1 MKKKVLAAML
11 VAAMTATMFAG
22 CGSKDNGAS
31 NDGTQAANNG
41 STSESAEPV
50 DVKLT
55 VMGPSEDQDDAQGAW
70 LKTECEAFNEEHP
83 EWNIKYEYVTC
94 SESDA
99 KDTVLQDPAS
109 AADVYMFAN
118 DQIADLVDA
127 GALTKLGGDVAE
139 YVKSSN
145 PEAMAATVTYNGDIY
160 GVPYTPNTW
169 FMYYDKRVFSEDD
182 VKSLDTM
189 LEKGKV
195 SFPFDNGWYL
205 ASFYAANG
213 CTIFGDGTD
222 KAAGYDFS
230 GDKAVAVT
238 NYIVDLFANPNFVM
252 DNNEGSL
259 GLAGLKDGSVN
270 AYFNGNWNYDAVKE
284 ALGEENVGVAA
295 LPTINI
301 GGKDCQLK
309 AFLGSKAIG
318 VNPNCKNQEVAVKLA
333 AFLGSEDAQLAH
345 FKLRGQ
351 APVNKDL
358 ATNEEV
364 AADPV
369 AAAMAKVSS
378 DCSVAQPI
386 IDMSGYWDAATPFGD
401 AFQNGAEGQITK
413 DNAAQKTEDFNTQ
426 LNDSLK

>member
-1 MKKKVLAAML
+1 MKIEKVNDNQIRCTLTREDLEDRHIKISELAY
-11 VAAMTATMFAG
+11 
-22 CGSKDNGAS
+22 GSAKAKSLFKDMVEQANYEFGFET
-31 NDGTQAANNG
+31 NDIPLMVEAIPLP
-41 STSESAEPV
+41 SESIVLIITKVEYPDELDTRFSKFSEADDDFTDLGNAGQPPVIKGAADILELFERIKKENEKTADSEQGTDDITEEQAEADV
-50 DVKLT
+50 VKLF
-55 VMGPSEDQDDAQGAW
+55 V
-70 LKTECEAFNEEHP
+70 F
-83 EWNIKYEYVTC
+83 
-94 SESDA
+94 
-99 KDTVLQDPAS
+99 
-109 AADVYMFAN
+109 
-118 DQIADLVDA
+118 
-127 GALTKLGGDVAE
+127 
-139 YVKSSN
+139 
-145 PEAMAATVTYNGDIY
+145 
-160 GVPYTPNTW
+160 
-169 FMYYDKRVFSEDD
+169 DKFDD
-182 VKSLDTM
+182 VRRISHVLD
-189 LEKGKV
+189 G
-195 SFPFDNGWYL
+195 
-205 ASFYAANG
+205 FY
-213 CTIFGDGTD
+213 
-222 KAAGYDFS
+222 S

-284 ALGEENVGVAA
+284 NLGEENVGVAA

-345 FKLRGQ
+345 FKLRAQ

-358 ATNEEV
+358 VTNEEI

-386 IDMSGYWDAATPFGD
+386 IDMAGYWDAATPFGD